1 MDGLKLSHD
10 RIRNVHLLGI
20 GGSGMSGLAALLS
33 ELGFEVSGCDMS
45 HSYYMEKLLA
55 RKVECVLGHDP
66 AHLDRY
72 CPDLLIYSSAIPE
85 RNEELIEAGRR
96 GIQIARRAEVL
107 SALFNERF
115 GVGIAGTHGKTTT
128 SSMTALILDRAG
140 LKPTV
145 AIGGEV
151 CDIGAN
157 ARLGA
162 GLPMVA
168 ELDESDGSFEL
179 FRTNVSVITNVD
191 WDHVDHYRTRE
202 EVEKAFNRFLNNRKK
217 DSSIVICGEDPGAA
231 RLIEQNRA
239 SGCDGSLMTY
249 GWGSGWD
256 WGAVDVKHIPGGGV
270 SFNVLQH
277 GRLKGSIT
285 LKVSGEHNVLNA
297 LAACAASSCMNV
309 PFETA
314 SEALKAFKGAK
325 RRLQYMGSVG
335 EVDLY
340 DDYGHHPREV
350 AATLRAVRSIF
361 PGRRIV
367 TLFQPHR
374 YTRTAALYSDFA
386 DALNQSDRL
395 FLLPIYAADENP
407 IPGVSSDLIGQ
418 AMIEKGAQH
427 VTMCTD
433 IAEAVERIAREARPD
448 DLVLTLGAG
457 NVNSACEQLMSRL
470 EQQEPIPDAMA
481 CSA

>member
-1 MDGLKLSHD
+1 
-10 RIRNVHLLGI
+10 
-20 GGSGMSGLAALLS
+20 MSGLAALLS
-33 ELGFEVSGCDMS
+33 ELGFEVSGCDMA

-55 RKVECVLGHDP
+55 RRVDCVLGHDP

-72 CPDLLIYSSAIPE
+72 SPDLLVYSSAIPDH
-85 RNEELIEAGRR
+85 NEELIEAGRR
-96 GIQIARRAEVL
+96 GILIARRAEVL

-128 SSMTALILDRAG
+128 SSMAALILDRAG

-145 AIGGEV
+145 AIGGEI

-179 FRTNVSVITNVD
+179 FRTNVAVVTNVD
-191 WDHVDHYRTRE
+191 WDHVDHYKSRQ
-202 EVEKAFNRFLNNRKK
+202 EVEWAFSRFLKNRKK
-217 DSSIVICGEDPGAA
+217 DSSVVICGEDLGAA
-231 RLIEQNRA
+231 RLIELNRA
-239 SGCDGSLMTY
+239 NGGAAHYTTY

-256 WGAVDVKHIPGGGV
+256 WGAFDVNHIPGGGV
-270 SFNVLQH
+270 SFSVLHH
-277 GRLKGSIT
+277 GKVKGSIT
-285 LKVSGEHNVLNA
+285 LKVSGDHNVLNA

-335 EVDLY
+335 EIDLY

-350 AATLRAVRSIF
+350 AATLRAVRSVF

-374 YTRTAALYSDFA
+374 FTRTAALYREFA
-386 DALNQSDRL
+386 EVLSQTDRL
-395 FLLPIYAADENP
+395 FLVPIYGADETP
-407 IPGVSSDLIGQ
+407 IPGVCSDLI
-418 AMIEKGAQH
+418 ARTMIEKGARQ
-427 VTMCTD
+427 VTLCND
-433 IAEAVERIAREARPD
+433 LAEAVERIGAEARRA

-457 NVNSACEQLMSRL
+457 NVNAACEQLMSRL
-470 EQQEPIPDAMA
+470 EQQESVANAMA

>member
-1 MDGLKLSHD
+1 LDGLKLSHD

-33 ELGFEVSGCDMS
+33 ELGFEVTGCDMA
-45 HSYYMEKLLA
+45 HSYYMEKLIA
-55 RKVECVLGHDP
+55 RRVDCVLGHDP

-72 CPDLLIYSSAIPE
+72 SPDLLVYSSAIPDH
-85 RNEELIEAGRR
+85 NEELIEAGRR
-96 GIQIARRAEVL
+96 GISIARRAEVL

-145 AIGGEV
+145 AIGGEI

-179 FRTNVSVITNVD
+179 FRTNVSVVTNVD
-191 WDHVDHYRTRE
+191 WDHVDHYKTRQ
-202 EVEKAFNRFLNNRKK
+202 EVEWAFIRFLENRKK
-217 DSSIVICGEDPGAA
+217 DSSVVICGEDPGAA

-239 SGCDGSLMTY
+239 IRGAAGYTTY
-249 GWGSGWD
+249 GWGSSWD
-256 WGAVDVKHIPGGGV
+256 WGAFDVNHIPGGGV
-270 SFNVLQH
+270 SFGVLHH
-277 GRLKGSIT
+277 GKVKGSIT
-285 LKVSGEHNVLNA
+285 LKVSGDHNVLNA

-314 SEALKAFKGAK
+314 SDALKGFKGAK

-335 EVDLY
+335 EIDLY

-350 AATLRAVRSIF
+350 AATLRAVRAVF

-374 YTRTAALYSDFA
+374 YTRTAALYNEFA
-386 DALNQSDRL
+386 EVLTQTDRL
-395 FLLPIYAADENP
+395 FLVPIYGADERP
-407 IPGVSSDLIGQ
+407 IPGVCSDLI
-418 AMIEKGAQH
+418 ARTMMEKGAHH
-427 VTMCTD
+427 VTVCND
-433 IAEAVERIAREARPD
+433 LAEAVERIGGEARRD

-457 NVNSACEQLMSRL
+457 NVNAACEQLMSRL
-470 EQQEPIPDAMA
+470 EQQESVANAMA

>member
-1 MDGLKLSHD
+1 LDGLKLSHD

-33 ELGFEVSGCDMS
+33 ELGFEVSGCDMA

-55 RKVECVLGHDP
+55 RRVDCVLGHDP

-72 CPDLLIYSSAIPE
+72 SPDLLVYSSAIPDH
-85 RNEELIEAGRR
+85 NEELIEAGRR
-96 GIQIARRAEVL
+96 GISIARRAEVL

-145 AIGGEV
+145 AIGGEI

-179 FRTNVSVITNVD
+179 FRTNVSVVTNVD
-191 WDHVDHYRTRE
+191 WDHVDHYKSRQ
-202 EVEKAFNRFLNNRKK
+202 EVEWAFIRFLKNRKK
-217 DSSIVICGEDPGAA
+217 DSSVVICGEDPGAA
-231 RLIEQNRA
+231 RLIELNRA
-239 SGCDGSLMTY
+239 SGGAALYTTY
-249 GWGSGWD
+249 GWGAGWD
-256 WGAVDVKHIPGGGV
+256 WGAFDVNHIPGGGV
-270 SFNVLQH
+270 SFSVLHH
-277 GRLKGSIT
+277 GKPKGSIT
-285 LKVSGEHNVLNA
+285 LKVSGDHNVLNA

-314 SEALKAFKGAK
+314 SDALKAFKGAK

-335 EVDLY
+335 EIDLY

-350 AATLRAVRSIF
+350 AATLRAVHSVF

-374 YTRTAALYSDFA
+374 FTRTAALYREFA
-386 DALNQSDRL
+386 EVLAQADRL
-395 FLLPIYAADENP
+395 FLVPIYGADETP
-407 IPGVSSDLIGQ
+407 IPGVCSDLI
-418 AMIEKGAQH
+418 ARTMTEKGAHQ
-427 VTMCTD
+427 VTLCND
-433 IAEAVERIAREARPD
+433 LAEAVERIGAEARRD

-457 NVNSACEQLMSRL
+457 NVNAACEQLMSRL
-470 EQQEPIPDAMA
+470 EQQEPVANAMA

>member
-1 MDGLKLSHD
+1 LDGLKLSHD

-33 ELGFEVSGCDMS
+33 ELGFEVSGCDMA
-45 HSYYMEKLLA
+45 HSYYMEKLIA
-55 RKVECVLGHDP
+55 RRVDCVLGHDP

-72 CPDLLIYSSAIPE
+72 NPDLLVYSSAIPDH
-85 RNEELIEAGRR
+85 NEELVEARKR
-96 GIQIARRAEVL
+96 GISTARRAEVL

-145 AIGGEV
+145 AIGGEL

-168 ELDESDGSFEL
+168 ELDESDGSFEM
-179 FRTNVSVITNVD
+179 FRTNVAIVTNVD
-191 WDHVDHYRTRE
+191 WDHVDHYKTQQ
-202 EVEKAFNRFLNNRKK
+202 EVEQAFMRFLQKRKK
-217 DSSIVICGEDPGAA
+217 ESSVVICGEDPGAGQ
-231 RLIEQNRA
+231 LISLNAQGE
-239 SGCDGSLMTY
+239 GEGSFVTY
-249 GWGSGWD
+249 GWGEGWD
-256 WGAVDVKHIPGGGV
+256 WGAYDVTHVPGGGV
-270 SFNVLQH
+270 TFTVLHH
-277 GRLKGSIT
+277 GKEKGSIS

-309 PFETA
+309 PFEVA
-314 SEALKAFKGAK
+314 SDALKGFKGAK

-335 EVDLY
+335 EVDIY

-350 AATLRAVRSIF
+350 AATLDAIRSIF

-374 YTRTAALYSDFA
+374 YTRTAALFGEFA
-386 DALNQSDRL
+386 EALARADRL
-395 FLLPIYAADENP
+395 FLVPIYGADERP
-407 IPGVSSDLIGQ
+407 IPGVSSDLI
-418 AMIEKGAQH
+418 ARRMMENGARQ
-427 VTMCTD
+427 VTLCEDLT
-433 IAEAVERIAREARPD
+433 EAVERIGSEIRRE

-457 NVNSACEQLMSRL
+457 NVNGACEFLMSRL
-470 EQQEPIPDAMA
+470 EQQEPVKDAMA
-481 CSA
+481 VSA

>member
-1 MDGLKLSHD
+1 LDGLKLSHD

-33 ELGFEVSGCDMS
+33 ELGFEVSGCDMA

-55 RKVECVLGHDP
+55 RRVDCVLGHDP

-72 CPDLLIYSSAIPE
+72 SPDLLVYSSAIPDH
-85 RNEELIEAGRR
+85 NEELIEAGRR
-96 GIQIARRAEVL
+96 GISIARRAEVL

-128 SSMTALILDRAG
+128 SSMAALILDRAG

-145 AIGGEV
+145 AIGGEI

-179 FRTNVSVITNVD
+179 FRTNVAIVTNVD
-191 WDHVDHYRTRE
+191 WDHVDHYKSRQ
-202 EVEKAFNRFLNNRKK
+202 EVEWAFIRFLKNRKK
-217 DSSIVICGEDPGAA
+217 DSSVVICGEDLGAA
-231 RLIEQNRA
+231 RLIELNRA
-239 SGCDGSLMTY
+239 NGGAAHYTTY

-256 WGAVDVKHIPGGGV
+256 WGAFDVDHIPGGGV
-270 SFNVLQH
+270 SFGVLHH
-277 GRLKGSIT
+277 GKVKGSIT
-285 LKVSGEHNVLNA
+285 LKVSGDHNVLNA

-314 SEALKAFKGAK
+314 SDALKAFKGAK

-335 EVDLY
+335 EIDLY

-350 AATLRAVRSIF
+350 AATLRAVRSVF

-374 YTRTAALYSDFA
+374 FTRTAALYREFA
-386 DALNQSDRL
+386 EVLTQADRL
-395 FLLPIYAADENP
+395 FLVPIYGADETP
-407 IPGVSSDLIGQ
+407 IPGVCSDLI
-418 AMIEKGAQH
+418 ARTMIEKGARQ
-427 VTMCTD
+427 VTLCND
-433 IAEAVERIAREARPD
+433 LAEAVERIGAEARRA

-457 NVNSACEQLMSRL
+457 NVNAACEQLMSRL
-470 EQQEPIPDAMA
+470 EQQESVANAMA

>member
-1 MDGLKLSHD
+1 
-10 RIRNVHLLGI
+10 
-20 GGSGMSGLAALLS
+20 MSGLAALLS
-33 ELGFEVSGCDMS
+33 ELGFEVSGCDMA

-55 RKVECVLGHDP
+55 RRVDCVLGHDP

-72 CPDLLIYSSAIPE
+72 NPDLLVYSSAIPDH
-85 RNEELIEAGRR
+85 NEELIEAGRR
-96 GIQIARRAEVL
+96 GISIARRAEVL

-128 SSMTALILDRAG
+128 SSMAALILDRAG

-145 AIGGEV
+145 AIGGEI

-179 FRTNVSVITNVD
+179 FRTNVAVVTNVD
-191 WDHVDHYRTRE
+191 WDHVDHYKSRQ
-202 EVEKAFNRFLNNRKK
+202 EVEWAFTRFLKNRKK
-217 DSSIVICGEDPGAA
+217 DSSVVICGEDPGAA
-231 RLIEQNRA
+231 RLIELNRA
-239 SGCDGSLMTY
+239 TGGAVPYTTY

-256 WGAVDVKHIPGGGV
+256 WGAFDVTHIPGGGV
-270 SFNVLQH
+270 SFGVLHH
-277 GRLKGSIT
+277 GKVKGSIT
-285 LKVSGEHNVLNA
+285 LKVSGDHNVLNA

-314 SEALKAFKGAK
+314 SDALKAFKGAK

-335 EVDLY
+335 EIDLY

-350 AATLRAVRSIF
+350 AATLRAVHSVF

-374 YTRTAALYSDFA
+374 FTRTAALYREFA
-386 DALNQSDRL
+386 DVLTQADRL
-395 FLLPIYAADENP
+395 FLVPIYGADEPP
-407 IPGVSSDLIGQ
+407 IPGVCSDLI
-418 AMIEKGAQH
+418 ARTMIENGARQ
-427 VTMCTD
+427 VTLCND
-433 IAEAVERIAREARPD
+433 LAEAVDRIGAEAQRT

-470 EQQEPIPDAMA
+470 EQQESVANAMA

>member
-33 ELGFEVSGCDMS
+33 ELGFEVSGCDMA

-55 RKVECVLGHDP
+55 RKVDCVLGHDP

-72 CPDLLIYSSAIPE
+72 RPDLLIYSSAIPE

-96 GIQIARRAEVL
+96 GILIARRAEVL
-107 SALFNERF
+107 RALFNERF

-191 WDHVDHYRTRE
+191 WDHVDHYHTRE
-202 EVEKAFNRFLNNRKK
+202 EVERAFNRFINNRKK
-217 DSSIVICGEDPGAA
+217 DSSVVICGEDPGAA

-239 SGCDGSLMTY
+239 SGLEGFLTTY

-256 WGAVDVKHIPGGGV
+256 WGAVDVNHVRGGGV
-270 SFNVLQH
+270 SFNVLH
-277 GRLKGSIT
+277 RGRLKGSMT

-297 LAACAASSCMNV
+297 LAACAACSCMNV

-314 SEALKAFKGAK
+314 CEALKAFKGAK

-361 PGRRIV
+361 PGRRLV

-374 YTRTAALYSDFA
+374 YTRTAALYRDFA
-386 DALNQSDRL
+386 DALNQADRL
-395 FLLPIYAADENP
+395 FLLPIYPADEQP
-407 IPGVSSDLIGQ
+407 IPGVSSDLIVQ
-418 AMIEKGAQH
+418 AMIEKGSRQ
-427 VTMCTD
+427 VTMCVD
-433 IAEAVERIAREARPD
+433 IAEAVERIGREAQPE

-457 NVNSACEQLMSRL
+457 NVNSACELLMSRL
-470 EQQEPIPDAMA
+470 EQQEPVPDAMA

>member
-1 MDGLKLSHD
+1 
-10 RIRNVHLLGI
+10 
-20 GGSGMSGLAALLS
+20 MSGLAALLS
-33 ELGFEVSGCDMS
+33 ELGFEVSGCDMA
-45 HSYYMEKLLA
+45 HSYYMEKLIA
-55 RKVECVLGHDP
+55 RRVDCVLGHDP

-72 CPDLLIYSSAIPE
+72 TPDLVVYSSAIPE
-85 RNEELIEAGRR
+85 HNEELKEARNR
-96 GIQIARRAEVL
+96 GIAIARRAEVL

-128 SSMTALILDRAG
+128 SSMAALILDRAG

-145 AIGGEV
+145 AIGGEI

-179 FRTNVSVITNVD
+179 FRTNVAIVTNVD
-191 WDHVDHYRTRE
+191 WDHVDHYRSHQD
-202 EVEKAFNRFLNNRKK
+202 VESAFVRFLKNRKK
-217 DSSIVICGEDPGAA
+217 DSSVVICGEDPGAA
-231 RLIEQNRA
+231 KLIEQQQEIGGAPRFV
-239 SGCDGSLMTY
+239 TY
-249 GWGSGWD
+249 GWGAGWD
-256 WGAVDVKHIPGGGV
+256 WGAFDVSHIPGGGV
-270 SFNVLQH
+270 SFGVLHH
-277 GRLKGSIT
+277 GKIKGTIN
-285 LKVSGEHNVLNA
+285 LRVSGDHNVLNA

-309 PFETA
+309 PFEA
-314 SEALKAFKGAK
+314 ARDALKSFKGAK

-335 EVDLY
+335 EIDLY

-374 YTRTAALYSDFA
+374 YTRTAALYHDFA
-386 DALNQSDRL
+386 EVLMQADRL
-395 FLLPIYAADENP
+395 YLVPIYGADEKP
-407 IPGVSSDLIGQ
+407 IPGICSELIERAMVENGAHQVSLCKDL
-418 AMIEKGAQH
+418 E
-427 VTMCTD
+427 D
-433 IAEAVERIAREARPD
+433 AVEKIGSEARRE

-457 NVNSACEQLMSRL
+457 NVNMACEQLMSRL
-470 EQQEPIPDAMA
+470 EQQEPVANAMA